1 MKYNNKYFEIGNR
14 QLCNNNLPILNNIG
28 KTDYS
33 YGMYLVHYPIIL
45 VLNYYNLFESNFVV
59 AVIAT
64 IGVSFM
70 IAYLL
75 EIIQKK
81 IK

>member
-1 MKYNNKYFEIGNR
+1 MFFAFR
-14 QLCNNNLPILNNIG
+14 LPVLNNIG

-45 VLNYYNLFESNFVV
+45 ILNYYNLFESNFVV

-64 IGVSFM
+64 IGISFM
-70 IAYLL
+70 VAYLL

>member
-1 MKYNNKYFEIGNR
+1 
-14 QLCNNNLPILNNIG
+14 
-28 KTDYS
+28 
-33 YGMYLVHYPIIL
+33 MYLVHYPIIL
-45 VLNYYNLFESNFVV
+45 VLNYFNLFESSFIV

-64 IGVSFM
+64 IGISFM
-70 IAYLL
+70 VAYLL